1 MTKITVHFP
10 AKRSDNV
17 HLYIKEETA
26 IMSVQ
31 VENLEKNIHSKN
43 RTGVLE
49 QSNFCILYTKELKR
63 EGREKKDQMGKIFI
77 RQQEAKFYL
86 GTSLCARNRKQRF
99 DIILSIWYNILY
111 RKGVYFL
118 C

>member
-1 MTKITVHFP
+1 MFAFKKLKFFLEEIGKNKIF
-10 AKRSDNV
+10 
-17 HLYIKEETA
+17 
-26 IMSVQ
+26 
-31 VENLEKNIHSKN
+31 
-43 RTGVLE
+43 
-49 QSNFCILYTKELKR
+49 FCILYTKKVKR